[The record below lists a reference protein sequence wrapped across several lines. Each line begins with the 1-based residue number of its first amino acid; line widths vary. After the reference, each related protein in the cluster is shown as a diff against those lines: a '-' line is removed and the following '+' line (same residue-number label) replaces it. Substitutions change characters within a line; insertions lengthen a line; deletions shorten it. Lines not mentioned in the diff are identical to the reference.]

1 MKKVVRVRLK
11 ELRGSLSQAK
21 FAQDLGL
28 PQQTY
33 ANYET
38 GRSEVGLAL
47 LCELSSKFGVSTD
60 WLLGLPHAEAPAASA
75 PPPSAEVAR
84 LWALVESQQ
93 RVIENLSRSPHA
105 GSRQSAS
112 GAGEAN
118 GGVA

>member
-1 MKKVVRVRLK
+1 MKKIFCERLR
-11 ELRGSLSQAK
+11 EARGLRSQAEC
-21 FAQDLGL
+21 ARSLGVA
-28 PQQTY
+28 QQTY
-33 ANYET
+33 GSWESGAREPNLEAIA
-38 GRSEVGLAL
+38 SISLHFV
-47 LCELSSKFGVSTD
+47 VSAD
-60 WLLGLPHAEAPAASA
+60 WLLGLPHAEAPAAL
-75 PPPSAEVAR
+75 PPSPSAEVAR